1 MEILYNIFTVFFNQ
15 VMTNAPLL
23 LGIVTCL
30 GYILLR
36 KSVSVIIKGTIKTI
50 IGFMLLQA
58 GSGILTSTFK
68 PVVAKMSEVYGINGA
83 ISDTYASMMATID
96 RMGDAYSWVGYAVLL
111 ALALNI
117 CYVLLRRITGI
128 RTIMLTGHIMFQQAG
143 LIAVTLFIF
152 GYSMWTTIICTAIL
166 VSLYWG
172 ITSNMMYK
180 PTQEVTD
187 GCGFSIGHQQQFAS
201 WIAYKVAPFLGKK
214 EESVEDLK
222 LPGWLNIFHDNIVST
237 AIVMTIFFG
246 AILLSFGIDT
256 VQAMA
261 GKVNWTVYI
270 LQTGF
275 SFAVAIFIITQGVRM
290 FVAELSEAFN
300 GISQRLIPG
309 AVLAIDCAAIYSFAP
324 NAVVWG
330 FMWGTIGQLIA
341 VGILV
346 ACGSSTMD
354 LPTYPEW
361 DRKVLEHTY
370 DNVDFISMHRYYGYD
385 GNVDDYLASY
395 ADLDAFLSAGIAAAD
410 YVKAYKRSKKVMK
423 ISLDEWNAWYGTHG
437 PKPEEAWT
445 VAPPIHEQTYNVM
458 DALCVGGLLTTMLNH
473 SDRVRMGCIAQLVNC
488 LAILMTEPGKGAYAQ
503 TTYYPFMH
511 ASLYGR
517 GEALRAILKAP
528 KLDTKH
534 GQVDAVASAVTFDEE
549 KGELTVF
556 ALNLANEA
564 AQLSVNARSF
574 ENLSPIEH
582 IVLDGELF
590 ACNTFEAPEAIMPRN
605 VAAAPCAKGI
615 ADVTLPARSWNVLRY
630 KI

>member
-187 GCGFSIGHQQQFAS
+187 GCGFSIG
-201 WIAYKVAPFLGKK
+201 
-214 EESVEDLK
+214 
-222 LPGWLNIFHDNIVST
+222 
-237 AIVMTIFFG
+237 
-246 AILLSFGIDT
+246 
-256 VQAMA
+256 
-261 GKVNWTVYI
+261 
-270 LQTGF
+270 
-275 SFAVAIFIITQGVRM
+275 
-290 FVAELSEAFN
+290 
-300 GISQRLIPG
+300 
-309 AVLAIDCAAIYSFAP
+309 
-324 NAVVWG
+324 
-330 FMWGTIGQLIA
+330 QLIA

-346 ACGSSTMD
+346 ACGSSI
-354 LPTYPEW
+354 LII
-361 DRKVLEHTY
+361 LG
-370 DNVDFISMHRYYGYD
+370 FIPMFFSNATIGVFANHFGGWRAALKICLVMGMIEIFGCVWAVKLTGMSAWMGMAD
-385 GNVDDYLASY
+385 WSILAPPMMQGFFSI
-395 ADLDAFLSAGIAAAD
+395 GIAFMAVIIVIAL
-410 YVKAYKRSKKVMK
+410 AYMFF
-423 ISLDEWNAWYGTHG
+423 A
-437 PKPEEAWT
+437 
-445 VAPPIHEQTYNVM
+445 
-458 DALCVGGLLTTMLNH
+458 
-473 SDRVRMGCIAQLVNC
+473 
-488 LAILMTEPGKGAYAQ
+488 
-503 TTYYPFMH
+503 
-511 ASLYGR
+511 GR
-517 GEALRAILKAP
+517 ALRAEE
-528 KLDTKH
+528 
-534 GQVDAVASAVTFDEE
+534 DAEKQLAEQSA
-549 KGELTVF
+549 
-556 ALNLANEA
+556 
-564 AQLSVNARSF
+564 
-574 ENLSPIEH
+574 
-582 IVLDGELF
+582 
-590 ACNTFEAPEAIMPRN
+590 
-605 VAAAPCAKGI
+605 
-615 ADVTLPARSWNVLRY
+615 
-630 KI
+630 